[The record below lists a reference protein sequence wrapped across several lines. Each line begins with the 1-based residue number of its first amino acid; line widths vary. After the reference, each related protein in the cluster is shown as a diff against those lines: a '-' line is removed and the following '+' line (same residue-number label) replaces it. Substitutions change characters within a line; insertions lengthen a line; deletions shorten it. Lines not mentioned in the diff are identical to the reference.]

1 MINSVKLSFF
11 ETPCTYHTPH
21 PPPSWGWQWRWWPSR
36 WKPRWWWNSLL
47 FQAVQ
52 CSRWRPWHCSSWTLC
67 PIYDLGRGR
76 KWGGSSKGGAC
87 DTAGIVMS
95 SIMCGAQGAHGA
107 NGGKWA
113 KSGAPARHDSRK
125 LQRVLPDE
133 ILTMCASSFG
143 EGHFMFDRNKT
154 FYSTSNDPPALIIKV
169 CPASRSMELSGDQE
183 TWNVT
188 FVKTSECNCT
198 H

>member
-1 MINSVKLSFF
+1 MNKKDHQVWSL
-11 ETPCTYHTPH
+11 TTTHHTRPLR
-21 PPPSWGWQWRWWPSR
+21 WGWQWRWWPSR
-36 WKPRWWWNSLL
+36 WKPWWWWTSLL
-47 FQAVQ
+47 FQAVE

-125 LQRVLPDE
+125 LQRALPDE
-133 ILTMCASSFG
+133 ILTTCVRVLLVKDILWQEKS
-143 EGHFMFDRNKT
+143 

-169 CPASRSMELSGDQE
+169 CPASRSIELPGGQE
-183 TWNVT
+183 TWHVIY
-188 FVKTSECNCT
+188 VKTFECNCT
-198 H
+198 HYQ